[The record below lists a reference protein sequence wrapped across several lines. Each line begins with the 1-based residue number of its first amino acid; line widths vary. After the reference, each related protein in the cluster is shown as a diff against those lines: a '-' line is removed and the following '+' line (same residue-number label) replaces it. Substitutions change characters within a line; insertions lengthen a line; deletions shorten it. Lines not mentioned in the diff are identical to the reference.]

1 MPWPI
6 IVNMFHRRKMHGRN
20 PTTLDSDPIIV
31 NSAIVD
37 ALRTYVET
45 GLDEVACVAAKFLDA
60 FMHHAQLVEAF
71 EVDNFIFRNGSS
83 LCTWYVGCYPHGASS
98 SSPQCVASGNSM
110 LYKRQRYP
118 DFARLCCCAFWS
130 STRNHSRPFCRTSSN
145 LAVPGKRGEHDLTH
159 FQSHWR

>member
-1 MPWPI
+1 
-6 IVNMFHRRKMHGRN
+6 MHGRN

-83 LCTWYVGCYPHGASS
+83 LCTWYVGCYPRGASS
-98 SSPQCVASGNSM
+98 SSPQCVSIWQFYAIQAPEISRLRTTLLLRVLVVDAQPFQALLQDLFEFSSAWE
-110 LYKRQRYP
+110 
-118 DFARLCCCAFWS
+118 AR
-130 STRNHSRPFCRTSSN
+130 
-145 LAVPGKRGEHDLTH
+145 
-159 FQSHWR
+159 